1 MFYYIHRYFELLKEM
16 KTEGDCCSCDSKRKN
31 AVAPTPLESKN
42 ENIELKEK
50 EKPLGE
56 NKDIAYKSEIL

>member
-16 KTEGDCCSCDSKRKN
+16 KTEGDCCSCGSKR
-31 AVAPTPLESKN
+31 SKN
-42 ENIELKEK
+42 EDIELKEK

-56 NKDIAYKSEIL
+56 NKDIAYKPEIL

>member
-16 KTEGDCCSCDSKRKN
+16 KTEGECCSCGSKR
-31 AVAPTPLESKN
+31 SKN
-42 ENIELKEK
+42 EDIELKEK

-56 NKDIAYKSEIL
+56 NKDIAYKPEIL

>member
-16 KTEGDCCSCDSKRKN
+16 KTEGDCCSCGSKR
-31 AVAPTPLESKN
+31 SKN
-42 ENIELKEK
+42 EDIELKEK
-50 EKPLGE
+50 DIKDKPLGE